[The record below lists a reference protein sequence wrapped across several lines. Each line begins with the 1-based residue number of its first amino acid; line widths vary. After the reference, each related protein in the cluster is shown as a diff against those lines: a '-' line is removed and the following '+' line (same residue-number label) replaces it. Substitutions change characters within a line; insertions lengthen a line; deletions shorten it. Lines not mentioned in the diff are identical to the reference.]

1 MNNFK
6 ELRKEKGLTQL
17 ELAKI
22 LEIDQTTVSK
32 WELGKAVPD
41 TAMLIKLAEFF
52 DVSTDYLLSRSN
64 YYYPDTIE
72 IANIEENNNKT
83 QFAEKLKD
91 LRAEANLSQKALSK
105 KLGLSSAAIG
115 HLETGRNEPTATTLI
130 AYAKY
135 FDVSADYLLGL
146 TSDDGAE
153 LYSPPTAGTVHG
165 AQASD
170 ETRLLEIYRSLSPDM
185 RSTLWSLLE
194 TWSPSVKKNK
204 V

>member
-1 MNNFK
+1 MKF
-6 ELRKEKGLTQL
+6 TQL
-17 ELAKI
+17 
-22 LEIDQTTVSK
+22 S
-32 WELGKAVPD
+32 
-41 TAMLIKLAEFF
+41 
-52 DVSTDYLLSRSN
+52 
-64 YYYPDTIE
+64 
-72 IANIEENNNKT
+72 
-83 QFAEKLKD
+83 KD

-153 LYSPPTAGTVHG
+153 LYSPPTAGTMH
-165 AQASD
+165 
-170 ETRLLEIYRSLSPDM
+170 ETLSPDE
-185 RSTLWSLLE
+185 RELLRLYRE
-194 TWSPSVKKNK
+194 LSPYLKGMTMEAVKSWAKKGADGEQKK